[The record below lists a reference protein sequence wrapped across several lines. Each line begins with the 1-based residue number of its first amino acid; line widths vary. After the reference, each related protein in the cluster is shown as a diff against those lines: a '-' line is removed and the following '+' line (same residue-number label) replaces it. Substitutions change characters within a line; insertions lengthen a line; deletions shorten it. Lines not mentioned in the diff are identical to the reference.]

1 MPLCLV
7 KGIYKIDKTQHISYF
22 VYYKIIIKNWFVLP
36 VYTSCLST
44 LSVLSFMFFVALHK
58 EKSCWNWCT
67 SRLIVLMRIQCINDS
82 KSYASFST
90 WIVSS
95 YSLMWVLSLKKQ
107 DVMLDVPFSSNLSR
121 NFMPWEWSAKLA
133 PNDTASVLCV
143 SVFNWFLSLSINYS
157 HPLCM
162 PIAISNLLLQKSSFF
177 QMKYRNI
184 LFLRCLFFFF
194 YTLSPKLFRS
204 FEMKKNSL
212 FLLEH
217 Y

>member
-1 MPLCLV
+1 M
-7 KGIYKIDKTQHISYF
+7 YEWF
-22 VYYKIIIKNWFVLP
+22 KIICN
-36 VYTSCLST
+36 
-44 LSVLSFMFFVALHK
+44 FFYLDCFK
-58 EKSCWNWCT
+58 
-67 SRLIVLMRIQCINDS
+67 L
-82 KSYASFST
+82 
-90 WIVSS
+90 
-95 YSLMWVLSLKKQ
+95 SLMWVLSLKKQ

-194 YTLSPKLFRS
+194 NTLSPKLFRS
-204 FEMKKNSL
+204 LEMKKNSL

>member
-1 MPLCLV
+1 M
-7 KGIYKIDKTQHISYF
+7 
-22 VYYKIIIKNWFVLP
+22 IIKNWFVLP

-58 EKSCWNWCT
+58 EESCWNWCT

-95 YSLMWVLSLKKQ
+95 YCLMWVLSLKKQ

-157 HPLCM
+157 YPLCM
-162 PIAISNLLLQKSSFF
+162 PIAMSNLLLQKSSFCE
-177 QMKYRNI
+177 MKYKLKYSFPRI
-184 LFLRCLFFFF
+184 PFFFF
-194 YTLSPKLFRS
+194 FTLYHQNCSDLYRWR
-204 FEMKKNSL
+204 KK
-212 FLLEH
+212 
-217 Y
+217 

>member
-58 EKSCWNWCT
+58 EESCWNWCT

-162 PIAISNLLLQKSSFF
+162 PIAISNLLLQQKFIFSNEV
-177 QMKYRNI
+177 QKYWF

-194 YTLSPKLFRS
+194 TLYHQNCSD
-204 FEMKKNSL
+204 
-212 FLLEH
+212 LLRWRKIVFFF
-217 Y
+217 

>member
-194 YTLSPKLFRS
+194 FTLYHQNCSDL
-204 FEMKKNSL
+204 
-212 FLLEH
+212 
-217 Y
+217 